1 MGRKKSTP
9 KRNIDAAIGTAEN
22 ISGSHAQP
30 LDGQTT
36 KLNQNRDNALLDLV
50 DSDSESERGEE
61 KKENEVKRKRL
72 RKLEEKNEGVEIA
85 NNVVSITNETS
96 SVMTLSSSADSS
108 LVQKLPPLLE
118 VIKCNRKSCKTIL
131 KFILAAS
138 EVIPC
143 ESCDE
148 EDVIWK
154 YDLSMTNIEIDSL
167 TEYKSLQIKNEDAI
181 RQLIKNVNSRLKPRR
196 TKSDPPIKNAIQI
209 DVEEILPALQHEL
222 LEIHLQ
228 TYQQEES
235 IFSTRIFVQLTSKAY
250 EHLSPYQ
257 STLSR
262 SIPLRKIQTQKR
274 VNDRMLA
281 CFIQQAFGTLFQ
293 QTCMADLL
301 VVKKK
306 SLKKEMEGEITSK
319 MIYKIVDNAKSHR
332 FEDGSTRDKLGPI
345 PGLVPKL
352 RKYQE
357 AAVEWM
363 LERERGEY
371 SDHCWELSWVAI
383 PISSESIT
391 TVVPLY
397 TLREDCHAQF
407 RFYNPFNGWLV
418 KDYAVAKESTIGT
431 DAQVYGGILS
441 ESMGLGVS
449 LHIFH

>member
-9 KRNIDAAIGTAEN
+9 KRNINAAIGTAEN
-22 ISGSHAQP
+22 TSGSLAQP
-30 LDGQTT
+30 LDDQAT
-36 KLNQNRDNALLDLV
+36 KFNQKQDDVLLDLV
-50 DSDSESERGEE
+50 DSDSESEGGEE
-61 KKENEVKRKRL
+61 KKENEVQRKRL
-72 RKLEEKNEGVEIA
+72 RKFEEKNAVVEVA
-85 NNVVSITNETS
+85 NNVVSTTNETS
-96 SVMTLSSSADSS
+96 SFTASSTSVDSS
-108 LVQKLPPLLE
+108 LVQKLPQLLE
-118 VIKCNRKSCKTIL
+118 VIKCNRKSCKTIFKL
-131 KFILAAS
+131 MLS
-138 EVIPC
+138 PSDVIP
-143 ESCDE
+143 SQSYDE

-154 YDLSMTNIEIDSL
+154 YDLSMTNIEIDSAI
-167 TEYKSLQIKNEDAI
+167 EYKSLQIENEDVI
-181 RQLIKNVNSRLKPRR
+181 RQLIKNINSRLKPRR
-196 TKSDPPIKNAIQI
+196 SKSDPPIKDAMKI
-209 DVEEILPALQHEL
+209 DVEDILPALQHEL
-222 LEIHLQ
+222 LEIHLY
-228 TYQQEES
+228 TTQQEES
-235 IFSTRIFVQLTSKAY
+235 TFSTRIFLQLTSKAY

-293 QTCMADLL
+293 QTCMTDLL

-306 SLKKEMEGEITSK
+306 ALKKEMEGEITSK

-332 FEDGSTRDKLGPI
+332 FEAGSTRDKLGSI

-371 SDHCWELSWVAI
+371 SDHCWELGWVAI
-383 PISSESIT
+383 PISSEST
-391 TVVPLY
+391 TTAVPLY
-397 TLREDCHAQF
+397 KLGEDCHTQF

-449 LHIFH
+449 LSIFH